1 MTISDEHPDP
11 DVREVARRVKP
22 YNLESWYAEWTRV
35 AEKNRQ
41 LAAGFENEGRKVT
54 AKRILPPGGGFLP
67 QSTGLSG
74 GHRCADASHIWQ
86 PAGDVRQGMEL
97 AESSVRAG

>member
-1 MTISDEHPDP
+1 MSPRIGRRDAIKAGLGTFLLTPGMVRSASSQILERGEAEQVLFPARGLPGGGQLEVRMTISDEHPDP

-41 LAAGFENEGRKVT
+41 LAAGF
-54 AKRILPPGGGFLP
+54 
-67 QSTGLSG
+67 
-74 GHRCADASHIWQ
+74 
-86 PAGDVRQGMEL
+86 
-97 AESSVRAG
+97 